1 MAVIVMKAKVT
12 CKTQLGCLNMTFICT
27 FAAKPVFGKRQQ
39 LSKMCFDKINVC
51 NETIFCVP
59 SVRNLG
65 VYLDQEL
72 KMKVHAS
79 HIVKTSYM
87 HIRKL
92 RSIKKY
98 LTTDAMKTLVQC
110 FVISRLD
117 YCNSLLYGISEASLD
132 RLQKVQN
139 AAARLILGLRKP
151 DRVTEARKKLH
162 WLPVCSRIEYKI
174 AFITYKTLNGD
185 GPQYLREKR

>member
-1 MAVIVMKAKVT
+1 
-12 CKTQLGCLNMTFICT
+12 
-27 FAAKPVFGKRQQ
+27 
-39 LSKMCFDKINVC
+39 
-51 NETIFCVP
+51 
-59 SVRNLG
+59 
-65 VYLDQEL
+65 
-72 KMKVHAS
+72 
-79 HIVKTSYM
+79 M

-117 YCNSLLYGISEASLD
+117 YCNSILYGISEDSLD

-139 AAARLILGLRKP
+139 AAARLILGLRKH
-151 DRVTEARKKLH
+151 DHVTEARKKLH

-174 AFITYKTLNGD
+174 ALITYKTLNGD
-185 GPQYLREKR
+185 GPQYLRETLIPIQNDRRLRSVNRNLLAVPKSKLKSGGDRSFSFAAPRIWNSLP